1 MDMDAALKIAASG
14 MQAQAARLR
23 VVAENIANADTTGG
37 APGAAPYR
45 RRMVTFADRLD
56 HASGVTLVGVS
67 KVGEAVGDSP
77 LKYDPSHPAADAR
90 GYVKMPNVDP
100 FIESMDMKAAERG
113 YAANVAVM
121 QATRGILSRTLDL
134 LRG

>member
-1 MDMDAALKIAASG
+1 MDMDAALRIAAGG
-14 MQAQAARLR
+14 MRAQAARLR
-23 VVAENIANADTTGG
+23 VVAENIANADTTGT
-37 APGAAPYR
+37 APAAPAYR
-45 RRMVTFADRLD
+45 RRVVTFADRLD
-56 HASGVTLVGVS
+56 RASGATMVAVARVS
-67 KVGEAVGDSP
+67 EAPGESP

-100 FIESMDMKAAERG
+100 FIESMDMRAAERG

-121 QATRGILSRTLDL
+121 QATRGILSRTLEL

>member
-23 VVAENIANADTTGG
+23 VVAENIANADSTGS
-37 APGAAPYR
+37 APGAPAYR
-45 RRMVTFADRLD
+45 RRVVTFADRLD
-56 HASGVTLVGVS
+56 AASGVSTVAVARVS
-67 KVGEAVGDSP
+67 EAAGAAP

-100 FIESMDMKAAERG
+100 FVESMDMRAAERG
-113 YAANVAVM
+113 YAANVAVV